1 MTVSG
6 KIKSIHSK
14 IEQTKNRFIFDRETA
29 KISVLSSQNVGK
41 YKFLTG
47 KDLLPK
53 KDLLEKAAVTTRYK
67 YSSLGSGL
75 KKKQTGIA
83 EKQYQKLKNTS
94 C

>member
-47 KDLLPK
+47 KDLLPE
-53 KDLLEKAAVTTRYK
+53 KD
-67 YSSLGSGL
+67 
-75 KKKQTGIA
+75 
-83 EKQYQKLKNTS
+83 
-94 C
+94 